1 MFLAERTFVTNLEY
15 MINKELIYPQRI
27 AVIGASNDT
36 SKPGGKLLKNILEG
50 NFEGSIYAVNPKEKS
65 IQGIKCYQSIDDLPD
80 TQLAFL
86 AIPARFCPETMD
98 ILACTKKTRAFVVIS
113 AGFSEESKQG
123 AKLEAKMKTIASKHR
138 CSLIGPNCIGVLTQQ
153 YHGVFTT
160 PVPKLEPEGCD
171 LISGSGATAVFI
183 MESGIP
189 KGLTF
194 HSMFSVG
201 NSAQIGVEDVLK
213 YMDETFDPQHSS
225 RIKLLYIESIKDPD
239 KLLKHASSLIK
250 KGCNVAAIKAGSS
263 AAGSRAASS
272 HTGALM
278 SSDAAVEALFRKAGI
293 IRCFGREELTTV
305 ASVLMHKEL
314 KGKNIAI
321 ITHAGG
327 PAVMLTDALAEGGME
342 IPKIEGPASKELL
355 KKLHHGASVSNPIDL
370 LATGTAEQLDEVI
383 EYCDKKFDNIDAMM
397 VIFGSSGLSRVFDA
411 YEVLHN
417 KIQTSVKP
425 IFPVMPSVITAKPE
439 VDFFISKGHSNF
451 PDEVQLGNALTKV
464 FNTPAPAEDE
474 IYMQGININA
484 ARTVIE
490 KSTNG
495 YQPPNTVQRILELAS
510 LPVAPEGVA
519 RSRSKLLELAGKFGY
534 PLALKVV
541 GPVHKSDVDGVVLN
555 VKTEKHAVVEY
566 LRLKRIKGATGVL
579 VQPMLKGTELFVG
592 ATYEPSFGHVVLC
605 GLGGIFVEV
614 LKDVTSGLAPLTF
627 PEVHSMIRSLKSY
640 EIFKGVRGQPPINE
654 EAFATLIVKLSSLLR
669 HAVEIKEIDLNPV
682 LASGNDLHIV
692 DARIR
697 IEK

>member
-1 MFLAERTFVTNLEY
+1 
-15 MINKELIYPQRI
+15 MITKELIYPTSI
-27 AVIGASNDT
+27 AVVGASNNT
-36 SKPGGKLLKNILEG
+36 RKPGGKLLKNLIEG
-50 NFEGSIYAVNPKEKS
+50 EFSGKLYTVNPKEANV
-65 IQGIKCYQSIDDLPD
+65 QGIPCFKDVIDLPEVD
-80 TQLAFL
+80 LAFL
-86 AIPARFCPETMD
+86 AIPAKLCPAAMHT
-98 ILACTKKTRAFVVIS
+98 LAGKKATRAFVVIS
-113 AGFSEESKQG
+113 AGFSEESKEG
-123 AKLEAKMKTIASKHR
+123 AALEDEMRNVAKKFN

-153 YHGVFTT
+153 YNGVFTT

-201 NSAQIGVEDVLK
+201 NSAQVGVEEVLE
-213 YMDETFDPQHSS
+213 YMDEHFDPNHSS
-225 RIKLLYIESIKDPD
+225 RVKLLYIESIKDPD
-239 KLLKHASSLIK
+239 KLLKHAASLIR
-250 KGCNVAAIKAGSS
+250 KGCKIAAIKAGSS

-305 ASVLMHKEL
+305 ASVLMHKEM

-342 IPKIEGPASKELL
+342 IPKIEGADSKALL
-355 KKLHHGASVSNPIDL
+355 KKLYHGASVSNPIDL

-383 EYCDKKFDNIDAMM
+383 EYCDKKFKNIDAMM
-397 VIFGSSGLSRVFDA
+397 VIFGSSGLSEVFDA

-417 KIQTSVKP
+417 KMQTCNKP
-425 IFPVMPSVITAKPE
+425 IFPVLPSLLTAKPE
-439 VDFFISKGHSNF
+439 VEFFISKRHSNF
-451 PDEVQLGNALTKV
+451 PDEVQLGKALTKV
-464 FNTPAPAEDE
+464 YNTPPPADE
-474 IYMQGININA
+474 KIFMDGVDVKA
-484 ARTVIE
+484 ARKAID
-490 KSTNG
+490 KSANG
-495 YQPPNTVQRILELAS
+495 FLSPSDVQQILEAAS
-510 LPVAPEGVA
+510 LPVVKEAVA
-519 RSRSKLLELAGKFGY
+519 RSKTKLIEITKRFGF
-534 PLALKVV
+534 PVVLKAV
-541 GPVHKSDVDGVVLN
+541 GPVHKTDVDGVVLN
-555 VKTEKHAVVEY
+555 VKTEKHAVAEY
-566 LRLKRIKGATGVL
+566 LRLKRIKGATGVM
-579 VQPMLKGTELFVG
+579 VQPMVKGTELFVG
-592 ATYEPSFGHVVLC
+592 ATYEPTFGHVVLC

-614 LKDVTSGLAPLTF
+614 LKDITSGLAPLTF
-627 PEVHSMIRSLKSY
+627 PEAYSMIRSLKSY
-640 EIFKGVRGQPPINE
+640 KIFEGVRGQKPINE
-654 EAFATLIVKLSSLLR
+654 EAFAALIVRLSSLLR

-682 LASGNDLHIV
+682 LATENELHIV